1 MPPRKLYFENVR
13 LGDELPAMARAPI
26 ERVQLARYAGATG
39 DFNSLHVD
47 EVAAKAQGMPSV
59 LVPNTLG
66 MGFLAQL
73 VGDWARGAQVK
84 RLGCRFSRTLWP
96 GDTLVCKGRVAD
108 RWGAEGKYFIE
119 VEVWAENQKG
129 ELVLRG
135 SVTLQIFYSVEDENR
150 FRMGQPPLIVSV
162 PRQSIRPA
170 VTPAPAAAPAK
181 AATPA
186 KKPAPAGK
194 PAKAAAPAKR
204 PAPAKKPA
212 AKAKKPA
219 PKKPAKAAKAQK
231 KKK

>member
-1 MPPRKLYFENVR
+1 MPPRKLYFETVR

-39 DFNSLHVD
+39 DFNALHVD
-47 EVAAKAQGMPSV
+47 ELAARALGMPSV

-66 MGFLAQL
+66 LGFLAQL

-84 RLGCRFSRTLWP
+84 RIAARFSRTLWP

-150 FRMGQPPLIVSV
+150 FRMGQPPLIVTV
-162 PRQSIRPA
+162 PRQSIRPPT
-170 VTPAPAAAPAK
+170 TPAPPPPPAQ
-181 AATPA
+181 
-186 KKPAPAGK
+186 
-194 PAKAAAPAKR
+194 R
-204 PAPAKKPA
+204 PAPAK
-212 AKAKKPA
+212 AKAKPA
-219 PKKPAKAAKAQK
+219 PKTPAKTSKPAKK

>member
-39 DFNSLHVD
+39 DFNALHVD
-47 EVAAKAQGMPSV
+47 ELAARALGMPSV

-66 MGFLAQL
+66 LGFLAQL

-84 RLGCRFSRTLWP
+84 RVASRFSRTLWP

-135 SVTLQIFYSVEDENR
+135 AVTLRIFYSVEDENR
-150 FRMGQPPLIVSV
+150 ARMGQPPLIVTV
-162 PRQSIRPA
+162 PRQSIRPPT
-170 VTPAPAAAPAK
+170 TPAPPPPVAK
-181 AATPA
+181 A
-186 KKPAPAGK
+186 KPAPAR
-194 PAKAAAPAKR
+194 AAPAR

-212 AKAKKPA
+212 PKPA
-219 PKKPAKAAKAQK
+219 PKKPARTTKPAK
-231 KKK
+231 KKKK

>member
-13 LGDELPAMARAPI
+13 VGDELPAMARAPI

-39 DFNSLHVD
+39 DFNALHVD
-47 EVAAKAQGMPSV
+47 EVAAKAAGMPSV

-84 RLGCRFSRTLWP
+84 RLACRFSRTLWP

-108 RWGAEGKYFIE
+108 RWGAEGRYFID

-135 SVTLQIFYSVEDENR
+135 SVTLKIFYSVEDENR
-150 FRMGQPPLIVSV
+150 FRMGQPPLIVTV
-162 PRQSIRPA
+162 ARQSIRPP
-170 VTPAPAAAPAK
+170 PAPSPGAAAAKPAPKPPAKPAPKAKAPAK
-181 AATPA
+181 PPAKKPTKLPA
-186 KKPAPAGK
+186 KKPA
-194 PAKAAAPAKR
+194 
-204 PAPAKKPA
+204 
-212 AKAKKPA
+212 KPA
-219 PKKPAKAAKAQK
+219 PKPAKPTK
-231 KKK
+231 KKKK